1 MSLFVAGLIFSQQDV
16 GQYVATQLQPVLG
29 VDATAEITDL
39 LQGLQQD
46 ISNSVVGIVLL
57 IATVFAASLLY
68 VALEDGVNI
77 VWEAPRRPDT
87 DRSEASP
94 SGLAVGGGDA
104 AAVDGVL
111 ERRVVVVLVGKLD
124 RWASSQNCTFSP
136 DTGIDARSAAMIAAA
151 PR

>member
-57 IATVFAASLLY
+57 ITTVFAAS
-68 VALEDGVNI
+68 
-77 VWEAPRRPDT
+77 
-87 DRSEASP
+87 
-94 SGLAVGGGDA
+94 
-104 AAVDGVL
+104 
-111 ERRVVVVLVGKLD
+111 
-124 RWASSQNCTFSP
+124 
-136 DTGIDARSAAMIAAA
+136 
-151 PR
+151 